1 MAARYLLDTN
11 IIIALRRQRPRDLA
25 ERLTRLKPGD
35 VVMSAVVYGE
45 LRYGAEKS
53 ARREEAFDLLQRL
66 TQAIPVEPLPNDAG
80 EAYGRIRALLEARGA
95 IIGGNDLWI
104 AAHALARGLVLVTG
118 NVREFT
124 RVPDLVVEDWSAG

>member
-11 IIIALRRQRPRDLA
+11 IIIALRRRRPSSLV
-25 ERLTRLKPGD
+25 ERLSRLQPGE

-45 LRYGAEKS
+45 LCYGAEKS
-53 ARREEAFDLLQRL
+53 VRRDEAQEVLQRL
-66 TQAIPVEPLPNDAG
+66 TQAIPVDPLPGDAPLV
-80 EAYGRIRALLEARGA
+80 YGRVRAALEARGA

-118 NVREFT
+118 NVREFG
-124 RVPDLVVEDWSAG
+124 RVPDLVVEDWSVD